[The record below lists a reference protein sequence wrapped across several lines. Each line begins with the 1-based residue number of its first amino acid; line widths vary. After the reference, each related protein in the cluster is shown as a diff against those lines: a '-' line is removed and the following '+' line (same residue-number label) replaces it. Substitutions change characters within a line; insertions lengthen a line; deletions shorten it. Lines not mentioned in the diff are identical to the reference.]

1 MRLGATPVGDEET
14 QFVVWAPK
22 CREVSI
28 GIVSPEQARIAL
40 TRRDRDYFTG
50 TARVGAGAR
59 YLVHPDNK
67 DGRPDPVSRFQPEGV
82 HGPSEVVDPQFNWSD
97 GAWSGIA
104 LRDYII
110 YELHIGTF
118 SAEGTFDSA
127 IPHLDELKQLGVNA
141 VEIMPVAQFPG
152 ARNWGYDGVQPFA
165 VQNSYGGPAALKR
178 LVDACHARGFA
189 VILDVVYN
197 HMGPEGNY
205 LGEFAP
211 YFTEKYK
218 TPWGPAVNVDG
229 EHSDEV
235 RRFFIENALE
245 WVTDYHF
252 DALRL
257 DAVHGILDTS
267 AQPFLAEL
275 SQAVAQRA
283 DELNRKIYLIAESDL
298 NDVRMIS
305 PVDRWGMGMHSQWTD
320 DLHHSL
326 HALLTGE
333 DSGYYADYG
342 DVTHL
347 ATSLR
352 RGYVHAGDYSIYRK
366 RRHGNA
372 PCGATDEQFV
382 ICIQNHDQVGNRMV
396 GDRISALV
404 DFERQKLG
412 AAVVLFSP
420 FVPLLFMG
428 EEYGELNPFP
438 YFIDHSDEKLV
449 EAVRK
454 GRKAEFASFA
464 WKSEPPDPYA
474 EKTYASAKLSRRRD
488 GIHGQ
493 MRDYYQH
500 LIELRNRYRLGG
512 GALQRRTVDSYEP
525 EQLITVTGNDV
536 FMLYSFSDEARTVEI
551 TLPSGRW
558 RKQLSSRAQKWG
570 GDGDSIPDELSGS
583 NSFDLKIAGAS
594 ALLFAKDR

>member
-1 MRLGATPVGDEET
+1 MRLGATPVGEKET

-28 GIVSPEQARIAL
+28 SIVSPEQTKIKL

-59 YLVHPDNK
+59 YLVHPDDN
-67 DGRPDPVSRFQPEGV
+67 DGRPDPASRFQPEGV
-82 HGPSEVVDPQFNWSD
+82 HGPSEVVDAAYNWTD
-97 GAWSGIA
+97 TNWRGIE
-104 LRDYII
+104 LREYII
-110 YELHIGTF
+110 YELHVGTF

-127 IPHLDELKQLGVNA
+127 IAHLDELKELGITA
-141 VEIMPVAQFPG
+141 IEILPVAQFPG

-178 LVDACHARGFA
+178 LVDACHARGMA
-189 VILDVVYN
+189 IILDVVYN

-205 LGEFAP
+205 LGGFAP

-235 RRFFIENALE
+235 RRFFIDNALE
-245 WVTDYHF
+245 WIIDYHF

-267 AQPFLAEL
+267 AKPFLAEL
-275 SQAVAQRA
+275 SQAVRERA
-283 DELNRKIYLIAESDL
+283 KQLGRYVYLIAESDL

-305 PVDRWGMGMHSQWTD
+305 PVEKGGMGMHSQWTD

-333 DSGYYADYG
+333 TSGYYADYG
-342 DVTHL
+342 RVTHL

-352 RGYVHAGDYSIYRK
+352 RGYVYAGEYSEYRK
-366 RRHGNA
+366 RRHGNN
-372 PCGATDEQFV
+372 PCGSADEQFV
-382 ICIQNHDQVGNRMV
+382 VCIQNHDQVGNRMI
-396 GDRISALV
+396 GDRISMLV

-412 AAVVLFSP
+412 AAVVLLSP

-428 EEYGELNPFP
+428 EEYGEKQPFP
-438 YFIDHSDEKLV
+438 YFIDHSDKDLI

-454 GRKAEFASFA
+454 GRKEEFAAFG
-464 WKSEPPDPYA
+464 WNEEPPDAYA
-474 EKTYASAKLSRRRD
+474 TETFESARLTRVRE
-488 GIHGQ
+488 GQHGQ
-493 MRDYYQH
+493 MRDFYQQ
-500 LIELRNRYRLGG
+500 LIQLRNRYKLAR
-512 GALQRRTVDSYEP
+512 GALQHREVNSYET
-525 EQLITVTGNDV
+525 EQLITVAASDV
-536 FMLYSFSDEARTVEI
+536 FMLFSFSDEVRTVEM
-551 TLPSGRW
+551 TLPAGRW
-558 RKQLSSRAQKWG
+558 RKQLSSRAQHWG
-570 GDGDSIPDELSGS
+570 GDGDSLPDELNGS
-583 NSFDLKIAGAS
+583 ETFELKIAGAG
-594 ALLFAKDR
+594 ALLFTQAD